1 MKGIELCEWLSKELD
16 IKSEN
21 SILIFDRIEKIK
33 DEINFFLE
41 EKKLKLSINDDV
53 FLMKLILLIYN
64 NSI

>member
-1 MKGIELCEWLSKELD
+1 MKGVELCEWLSKEVD

-21 SILIFDRIEKIK
+21 SILVFDRIEKIK